1 MNALTAYITAKDA
14 ERTKFYCPCCK
25 DRLDADDMDLAN
37 EWRHS
42 EAMRARYGA
51 ACCKGCAHSHILTDD
66 GALVSSAAQVFLG
79 FDGIYSSAE
88 ALQDARDAADEDDAH
103 QCMCGGWL

>member
-51 ACCKGCAHSHILTDD
+51 ACCKGCANDHLMTEDGVCLPRSRAFYSHRLDMWFS
-66 GALVSSAAQVFLG
+66 GS
-79 FDGIYSSAE
+79 
-88 ALQDARDAADEDDAH
+88 DAADEVEAAA
-103 QCMCGGWL
+103 